1 LAKLTEENETFVGAD
16 RDNRSLT
23 GDDTNTNMNSGPI
36 PPSSAPS
43 RPITSTHGG
52 GGAAGT
58 SNNNNSS
65 NNVIDGSL
73 DPAAAAL
80 KKEEDDFLK
89 LESIFISELG
99 IDSNTLPGFVAK

>member
-52 GGAAGT
+52 GAAGT

-65 NNVIDGSL
+65 NNVMDGSL

-99 IDSNTLPGFVAK
+99 IDSNSLPGFVAK

>member
-52 GGAAGT
+52 GAAGT

-65 NNVIDGSL
+65 NNVMDGSL
-73 DPAAAAL
+73 DPVAAAL

-99 IDSNTLPGFVAK
+99 IDSNSLPGFVAK